1 MAIKTRNK
9 ESETLN
15 SQVMK
20 QTDISHHNDTDP
32 FLPRAAVG
40 AVLRHAGRFLLV
52 KRANAP
58 SKGRWAIPGGKIKP
72 GETLREAAQRE
83 VLEETGIIV
92 RALEPVMVFDLIERD
107 DDQGIRF
114 HYVIVNMNVLYISGE
129 PVPGSDA
136 LEVAWAPVDDLEKY
150 NLSRKTLELFDRL
163 DKNKVPEY

>member
-1 MAIKTRNK
+1 MKETRK
-9 ESETLN
+9 S
-15 SQVMK
+15 
-20 QTDISHHNDTDP
+20 DHNNNAQC
-32 FLPRAAVG
+32 LPRAAVG
-40 AVLRHAGRFLLV
+40 AVLRHTGRFLLV

-72 GETLREAAQRE
+72 GETRREAAQRE
-83 VLEETGIIV
+83 VLEETGITV
-92 RALEPVMVFDLIERD
+92 KALEPVMVFDLRERD

-150 NLSRKTLELFDRL
+150 NLSRKTMELFDRL
-163 DKNKVPEY
+163 DKNKIPEY

>member
-1 MAIKTRNK
+1 MKETRKSDCN
-9 ESETLN
+9 N
-15 SQVMK
+15 NAQC
-20 QTDISHHNDTDP
+20 
-32 FLPRAAVG
+32 LPRAAVG
-40 AVLRHAGRFLLV
+40 AMLRHAGRFLLV
-52 KRANAP
+52 KRANSP
-58 SKGRWAIPGGKIKP
+58 SKGRWSIPGGKIKP
-72 GETLREAAQRE
+72 GETLQEAVERE